1 MTDLKKKII
10 DLAKEATGDNEVAVA
25 GDFQPKGLTW
35 KRAAAVGAGSL
46 IGSELG
52 GDDAL
57 ASTLGASAGYMVGQY
72 AGTSGN
78 IPPVVIL
85 AASKSKLY
93 VLTTN
98 NAKGI
103 ILAKSLV
110 LLDTLDRENL
120 VVETKQKVTVRTLV
134 IKDEKSGHEY
144 KLEGRRMTF
153 HHMNDL
159 IDTLAL
165 E

>member
-1 MTDLKKKII
+1 MTDLKKKLI
-10 DLAKEATGDNEVAVA
+10 DLAREATGDSEVTVA

-35 KRAAAVGAGSL
+35 KRAAAAGAGSL

-52 GDDAL
+52 GNNAL
-57 ASTLGASAGYMVGQY
+57 GASIGASAGYMVGQY

-78 IPPVVIL
+78 TPPIVVL

-103 ILAKSLV
+103 ILTKNLV
-110 LLDTLDRENL
+110 LLDTLERENL

-134 IKDEKSGHEY
+134 IKDEKTGHEY
-144 KLEGRRMTF
+144 ALEGRRMTF

-159 IDTLAL
+159 IDAL
-165 E
+165 SLE